1 MERDIEI
8 FGGKSFQDLTEDI
21 YNNAKLKKTQIDLLI
36 QEAHSHIKS
45 SGDIVV
51 VLPIIKEMMEV
62 AIKNDEHLVKLASVI
77 QRIITKSQTSGDDD
91 GGLLSDKEK
100 EELMSTL
107 RETANE
113 IQNEQDKVE
122 NLEEKTKGFM
132 ES

>member
-1 MERDIEI
+1 
-8 FGGKSFQDLTEDI
+8 
-21 YNNAKLKKTQIDLLI
+21 
-36 QEAHSHIKS
+36 
-45 SGDIVV
+45 
-51 VLPIIKEMMEV
+51 MMEV

-132 ES
+132 GD